1 MNQLGNSVIFS
12 ENEENKVLCKLTLKN
27 EDIQRLRDAIEDL
40 YYYEF
45 VIGLFFQIPKPLIYI
60 SQS

>member
-1 MNQLGNSVIFS
+1 MIAGMFILVQVGNFVVFS
-12 ENEENKVLCKLTLKN
+12 ENEENKILCKLTLKN

-45 VIGLFFQIPKPLIYI
+45 VIGLFFWPP
-60 SQS
+60 